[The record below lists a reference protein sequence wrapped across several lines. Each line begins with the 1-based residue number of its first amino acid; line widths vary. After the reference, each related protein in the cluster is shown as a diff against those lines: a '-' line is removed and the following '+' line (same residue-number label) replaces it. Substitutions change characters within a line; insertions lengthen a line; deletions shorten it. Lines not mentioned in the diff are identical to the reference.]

1 MPVDASIAMG
11 VRAPQIENPLNAL
24 AQAMQLQ
31 GMQRQGELQG
41 LQVQQAKQGM
51 ADEQA
56 ARQVISANQD
66 AAPQDLIRK
75 LRVVNPAMALK
86 MEAAQ
91 IDADLK
97 RSQTKEHSAK
107 GDELVAKMA
116 KAKQDQMAAM
126 AGSLSSLDQVPEFLN
141 QMVAESSGKVTP
153 DQVKKLQAA
162 FAADFQGTK
171 QRLLEQAMSPDAL
184 QKMRQPD
191 FVEMFDGKNKFFF
204 DRNPFSTTPDNKRR
218 MGEVQMQ
225 ATIAEQETARANR
238 ERERNQAGQ
247 LAVSQG
253 QLGVAQSNLGLKRQ
267 EVENGKWSNDLERGI
282 QVNMSTGETRPI
294 TEGGNPVGLKAK
306 PFTESQGKDAGFA
319 LRMEE
324 SDKILSALDGKYSS
338 NALAYKN
345 KGDNFP
351 VVGPNVGAWMNKRMT
366 QEERSAFQAQKN
378 FLNAVLR
385 RESGAMISVSE
396 FSDGVRQ
403 YFPQDGDTPT
413 DLAQKAAARRQ
424 AYAGIKVSAGPA
436 YEAAKK
442 EYGSG
447 KQTESALPKPMSA
460 AERDALPKGTRYIA
474 PDGTEWTKK

>member
-51 ADEQA
+51 ADDAIAREVSMSGATQEDMPGMLRKRGAYKAAADIEKQLLDAQGKRVTMKKDLSITAGNEADTFKKMLERMASEVGAMQAPEQVLPYLQGEVKA
-56 ARQVISANQD
+56 GRMTEQQ
-66 AAPQDLIRK
+66 
-75 LRVVNPAMALK
+75 
-86 MEAAQ
+86 AQ
-91 IDADLK
+91 QQA
-97 RSQTKEHSAK
+97 
-107 GDELVAKMA
+107 
-116 KAKQDQMAAM
+116 QMATQDFNGWKQSTVQKALDPKTLYE
-126 AGSLSSLDQVPEFLN
+126 GS
-141 QMVAESSGKVTP
+141 
-153 DQVKKLQAA
+153 
-162 FAADFQGTK
+162 
-171 QRLLEQAMSPDAL
+171 
-184 QKMRQPD
+184 QPKWI
-191 FVEMFDGKNKFFF
+191 ERFDGQKKYFVDTNINSQSFGK
-204 DRNPFSTTPDNKRR
+204 K